1 MDTIGDKLDKI
12 LLELKDP
19 TTREI
24 VKMISSTMKL
34 TDLPLELG
42 DNEKYVKNKPF
53 VEERIRQ
60 NLKMIELLSS
70 QINDNLL
77 QFITQDFTV
86 TEPKVTKED
95 SYDYED
101 WPPETHQTYN
111 GPTSIINLTEYNLDV
126 EEIQKK
132 LDEYVK
138 KLMQKEPL
146 KYAEIMKMMEELE
159 RKKISGKE
167 WKRAQHQEKQE
178 STKS

>member
-1 MDTIGDKLDKI
+1 MDTINDKLDKM
-12 LLELKDP
+12 LLESKDP

-77 QFITQDFTV
+77 SFITQDFGNSKSKKRNMDN
-86 TEPKVTKED
+86 ELLNKNAGPSGRFPLYPFPIPRRRPK
-95 SYDYED
+95 
-101 WPPETHQTYN
+101 PHQ
-111 GPTSIINLTEYNLDV
+111 L
-126 EEIQKK
+126 
-132 LDEYVK
+132 
-138 KLMQKEPL
+138 
-146 KYAEIMKMMEELE
+146 
-159 RKKISGKE
+159 
-167 WKRAQHQEKQE
+167 
-178 STKS
+178 